1 MELLEKY
8 WTDEED
14 GRSMLEIQLDE
25 IVLKF
30 IDWEPEDANLSRDF
44 NDCNKIVEMV
54 LLANNLWLV
63 WEKLEWKQIEDNDTM
78 NW

>member
-8 WTDEED
+8 WTDED
-14 GRSMLEIQLDE
+14 GYRSMLKIQLGE

-30 IDWEPEDANLSRDF
+30 LDWEPEDANLSRDF
-44 NDCNKIVEMV
+44 NDCNKIVKIV
-54 LLANNLWLV
+54 LLANSLWLA
-63 WEKLEWKQIEDNDTM
+63 WEKLEWKQIEDNDPM